1 MPDRPGATI
10 VSLGLHSDGSVMGTL
25 AVIRQLRLLQF
36 VRDLMSDGQDYILA
50 TLWSLGQEAIQFH
63 DDSARFGLLLG
74 TFQPAYGV
82 ACLSVAIGPSSQQ
95 RITWKATCL
104 TVDVSACFILAPS
117 F

>member
-10 VSLGLHSDGSVMGTL
+10 VSLGLYSDGSVLGTL

-50 TLWSLGQEAIQFH
+50 TLWSLDQEAIQFH

-82 ACLSVAIGPSSQQ
+82 ACLIVAIGPSSHQ

-104 TVDVSACFILAPS
+104 TVDASACSHWAPS